1 MSLLVLKMSMHVGFY
16 FLNVSI
22 FTYLTNTDPSFL
34 VAFFYWVMCVCV
46 CMSVH
51 VCEYKCRCVGE
62 VEEVV
67 YSLFS
72 LTFHF
77 PKGDAI
83 SSVSTVCQLLFT
95 LYYQYLCIL

>member
-1 MSLLVLKMSMHVGFY
+1 
-16 FLNVSI
+16 
-22 FTYLTNTDPSFL
+22 
-34 VAFFYWVMCVCV
+34 
-46 CMSVH
+46 MSVH

-77 PKGDAI
+77 PKDDAI
-83 SSVSTVCQLLFT
+83 YSVSTVCRLLFT

>member
-1 MSLLVLKMSMHVGFY
+1 MHFGFY

-22 FTYLTNTDPSFL
+22 FTCLTNTDPSFL

-46 CMSVH
+46 CVCMSVH
-51 VCEYKCRCVGE
+51 VCENKCRCVGE

-72 LTFHF
+72 LTLHF
-77 PKGDAI
+77 PKDDAI
-83 SSVSTVCQLLFT
+83 SSVSTVCQLIFT
-95 LYYQYLCIL
+95 LHYQYLCIL